1 MKSKKLFILLSALA
15 LSLAACGQSG
25 NKSSSNQASQ
35 DSTPSQQSG
44 GEASSSDQGGE
55 VAVTSITLDKQTLAL
70 EEGKSETLKATVLP
84 ENASN
89 TKVNWAS
96 SDATIATV
104 SSLGKVTA
112 VKAGTAKITASSVS
126 NPEVKA
132 ECTVTVTEEGGKYGS
147 ANKPKTVAEILA
159 IAAEECKN
167 SNDKTS
173 DVVYVK
179 GLVSRA
185 PNNKGTYSQNIYLKD
200 KLTDGEDKELLVYS
214 ANHDALKEPYQNDEV
229 VLHGYLMNYNGTIEV
244 SNVTINNEKIYPE
257 VDAVTRGT
265 STITYTIDHGTLA
278 AGAPTSGKNLSE
290 FTFSV
295 NPNEGFKVD
304 SVTVNGDEV
313 AAQADGSYKGL
324 VKGNTA
330 VVINISEVG
339 VEVLRAVMKYVPAE
353 GSASGNMTGGNDAA
367 LVNLDPTIFS
377 AVSGNETGI
386 YAGLNVAGNIR
397 LYNNRNSTTDKTD
410 GTHLTVSS
418 VRATIK
424 KIEITRASSDTG
436 GVLQVKAG
444 NTVVTEA
451 DGAYEINAGSFTLKN
466 VTDGEESK
474 QVHITQVAI
483 TYVMNQEVAATAIAV
498 SPKTAEVR
506 VGQDVQLA
514 AALTPVNATDVVTW
528 SSSDDTKATVDQTG
542 KVVAVAEGTVTI
554 TAKVSETIKD
564 TATITV
570 IAAEVINYGTA
581 ANPLTVAE
589 AKAVLDK
596 TGSNNSAQPLYVKG
610 IVSTNKA
617 YNSSYGNYDEV
628 WLQNEDGS
636 VDKAFE
642 LYRVKLDASITEN
655 PYTAA
660 DSLRGCEVVG
670 YGFGKIYSSTYELTT
685 ASSDPKNPLILS
697 IVPPAATD
705 PTGVTLNKE
714 SLELEVG
721 ATSQLSASLQPA
733 GATGTVTWSSNAEAV
748 ATVDNTGKVTA
759 VGAGSA
765 VITAKVSDTIKA
777 ECAVTVTAPA
787 VETKALPADGLAIN
801 FGTIGL
807 GSNTSYASNNNRTVK
822 IGDFN
827 VTLDPDSV
835 GTVMKAS
842 APYVSA
848 NCGTDCMQFK
858 KGELSGFV
866 VKTHIE
872 AAKKA
877 TVKMIVLGYATEGKD
892 YLPTFKIGN
901 SSTAILCNESNNG
914 TQNVAGTDTGLKY
927 TQSGTEKVI
936 YEYTLTYD
944 LSALSDQTLTFV
956 TAKSGAAYIASIVID
971 NNAATPSPTVVP
983 LPIIAKG
990 NQDTKVE
997 GAGAWIYLDVTGLTL
1012 TAEMAAAMAAAAQI
1026 QLTVAMT
1033 EDTPESAQSAAQ
1045 NYVTG
1050 QAAAPVVVAEQVRFD
1065 DFGTNTVRLYIG
1077 MDKGLDNSWMM
1088 KHSFEIR
1095 IPLNETTVYEG
1106 SVEFVGGALKK
1117 INGEAYVAPVV
1128 IAQPTGTFFASAELT
1143 DDGKTALGA
1152 AGNIVPVFIKLG
1164 ADSASVNVDGASA
1177 GACSIK
1183 SYDQSNGWLVITTA
1197 AFGDLSMQYNP
1208 ETKDL
1213 EKLSVVANTGILK
1226 YDGGQ
1231 SLKGNEK
1238 LKYWNCDGTTEE
1250 LQAQWNRRYGDP
1262 WTLDTNNADRV
1273 TQNTEFYKSGS
1284 AMRLRPYAD
1293 NRFALATKDFS
1304 EPFNARNISFWVYN
1318 SGTADATI
1326 QCFAYKST
1334 GYSNFIQ
1341 PFSNKTIP
1349 AGQWTY
1355 VSAGFTATDL
1365 YGFQIFVAKTA
1376 SALIFD
1382 DICLF

>member
-25 NKSSSNQASQ
+25 NKSSSNQSSQ

-147 ANKPKTVAEILA
+147 VNKPKTVAEILA

-167 SNDKTS
+167 DNDKTS

-200 KLTDGEDKELLVYS
+200 KLTDGQDKELLVYS

-229 VLHGYLMNYNGTIEV
+229 VLHGYLMNYRGTIEV
-244 SNVTINNEKIYPE
+244 SNVTIDNNKIYPE

-295 NPNEGFKVD
+295 NPDANFKVD

-324 VKGNTA
+324 IKGNTA
-330 VVINISEVG
+330 VVVNISEVG

-353 GSASGNMTGGNDAA
+353 GSESMNMTGGNDAA

-397 LYNNRNSTTDKTD
+397 LYNNRNSETDKTN
-410 GTHLTVSS
+410 GTHITVSS

-424 KIEITRASSDTG
+424 KIELTRASSDTG

-444 NTVVTEA
+444 ETVVTEA

-466 VTDGEESK
+466 VTDGPDSK
-474 QVHITQVAI
+474 QIHITQVAI

-498 SPKTAEVR
+498 SPKTAEIR
-506 VGQDVQLA
+506 VGQNVQLS

-564 TATITV
+564 TATVTV
-570 IAAEVINYGTA
+570 TAAEVINYGTKT
-581 ANPLTVAE
+581 NPLTIAQ

-596 TGSNNSAQPLYVKG
+596 TGSNNSAQPLFVKG
-610 IVSTNKA
+610 VVSTNKA
-617 YNSSYGNYDEV
+617 FHATYDNAEI
-628 WLQNEDGS
+628 WLQSDDGS
-636 VDKAFE
+636 VAKDFE
-642 LYRVKLDASITEN
+642 LYNCGLDASIEN
-655 PYTAA
+655 AA
-660 DSLRGCEVVG
+660 SYKVENGLRGCEVVATG
-670 YGFGKIYSSTYELTT
+670 YGKLYGTTYELTNVT
-685 ASSDPKNPLILS
+685 IDGTRINPS
-697 IVPPAATD
+697 IVSLVPPAATD
-705 PTGVTLNKE
+705 PTGVTLNKT
-714 SLELEVG
+714 SLELEAG
-721 ATSQLSASLQPA
+721 QTAQLSATLEPA
-733 GATGTVTWSSNAEAV
+733 GATGTVTWTSSAEAV

-759 VGAGSA
+759 VAAGNA
-765 VITAKVSDTIKA
+765 VITAKVSDTVKA
-777 ECAVTVTAPA
+777 ECAVTVTAATPI
-787 VETKALPADGLAIN
+787 EGADFLADLTN
-801 FGTIGL
+801 DMSVNNG
-807 GSNTSYASNNNRTVK
+807 YAISTVN
-822 IGDFN
+822 G
-827 VTLDPDSV
+827 
-835 GTVMKAS
+835 
-842 APYVSA
+842 
-848 NCGTDCMQFK
+848 
-858 KGELSGFV
+858 
-866 VKTHIE
+866 
-872 AAKKA
+872 AKK
-877 TVKMIVLGYATEGKD
+877 TGYFQD
-892 YLPTFKIGN
+892 
-901 SSTAILCNESNNG
+901 
-914 TQNVAGTDTGLKY
+914 
-927 TQSGTEKVI
+927 
-936 YEYTLTYD
+936 
-944 LSALSDQTLTFV
+944 
-956 TAKSGAAYIASIVID
+956 SGAADTDVVSFLMKRTSALFDAEPSSIKLTCNLGAGSDKATLDHNVEACFVDASGNEI
-971 NNAATPSPTVVP
+971 AATKVTVATGLTKAAKDYTVDLPYSANAYGVKVMHMKENSWNARYYTFKLTVVSGSTPEPTVVP

-1012 TAEMAAAMAAAAQI
+1012 TSEMAAAMAAAAQI

-1117 INGEAYVAPVV
+1117 INGEAYVPPVV
-1128 IAQPTGTFFASAELT
+1128 IAQPTSTFFASAELT

-1152 AGNIVPVFIKLG
+1152 AGNIVPVFITLG
-1164 ADSASVNVDGASA
+1164 ADSASVNVNGASA

-1197 AFGDLSMQYNP
+1197 NFGDLSMQYNP